1 MVETEQVQ
9 AQDVGQYDDYV
20 QDDTGVQQGSI
31 YTATADEAIQDAAVI
46 TGTLT
51 IHSTPALVL
60 FDSGSMHTFIA
71 TAFVARVGMTLEDL
85 GYDLTVST
93 PTGVVLTT
101 AVCVRDVA
109 VVI

>member
-1 MVETEQVQ
+1 M
-9 AQDVGQYDDYV
+9 
-20 QDDTGVQQGSI
+20 QGSI
-31 YTATADEAIQDAAVI
+31 GDQQGRVYAATVDEAVEDAAVI

-60 FDSGSMHTFIA
+60 FNSGSTHTFIA
-71 TAFVARVGMTLEDL
+71 TAFAARVGMTVEDL